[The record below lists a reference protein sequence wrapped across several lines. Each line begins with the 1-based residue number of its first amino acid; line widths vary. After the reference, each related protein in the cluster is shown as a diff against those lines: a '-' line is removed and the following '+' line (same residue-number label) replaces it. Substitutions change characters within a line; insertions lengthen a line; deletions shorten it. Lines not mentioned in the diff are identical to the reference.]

1 MKTIIPI
8 FISLLMYNVSSAQL
22 FITSGS
28 KVNVDPNTLLY
39 CDIELINEGTVS
51 FDSTGDLYLDAGLDN
66 ETGTLTLNDAILHL
80 GSNQTRAGGNHDLI
94 FNTNDDNVKFVEF
107 GKNSGTYTVDENT
120 GGLLNITKTFTS
132 NSGTFEAN
140 DKIILKSTSISNTT
154 IVPESQGGTV
164 NNIRVER
171 FIPGNRAFRFL
182 ASPVTT
188 GGSIKPNIED
198 NWQQDIHIT
207 GGPSSG
213 GFDQNSTGN
222 PSMYTFDNSS
232 QSYNPIPN
240 TNATPLT
247 VGDAYYTLV
256 RGDRDDVNININDN
270 SNQTDATLKTTGT
283 LAIGNQTPVN
293 AVTPGGAGEGWIL
306 VANPYQAPVDM
317 SGILSGVSNIDN
329 TQIWVWDP
337 KANAVP
343 NKGQFAVVTLSNG
356 NNNLTGSNA
365 NNILQPGQSV
375 FIRSDTPANPGSA
388 TVNFDETD
396 KVVGLGNL
404 VDIFNNG
411 SNQTSDGWLRLGIYP
426 SNSTPFTDV
435 AKDGIILQF
444 DDNYDNNISQDD
456 SSKLF
461 AHGENLAMLINNEY
475 ISINS
480 RKQPVDY
487 SETIELFTQN
497 LTDNQYTFSIELQG
511 MNDLPEGVILW
522 DKYEDTYTT
531 LSDQQTITFDVDQ
544 SIPNTSATDRFALVF
559 EKETFGTENQELNN
573 ISLYPNPV
581 IEDDLTIRFSELNAN
596 ETDIVIYNQV
606 GQKVYN
612 QTFTDHNST
621 LQIENL
627 DTLAAGAYILNVE
640 QDNQAKSFTIIKK

>member
-1 MKTIIPI
+1 MKKLLTTLLLFLVFNTAFAQI
-8 FISLLMYNVSSAQL
+8 FVK
-22 FITSGS
+22 SGTEI
-28 KVNVDPNTLLY
+28 NVDAGGSLY
-39 CDIELINEGTVS
+39 FDEELQNEGTVS
-51 FDSTGDLYLDAGLDN
+51 FDTDGNLFLDAGLN
-66 ETGTLTLNDAILHL
+66 NLNGTLTLNDAILHL
-80 GSNQTRAGGNHDLI
+80 GSDQTRAGGNNTLI
-94 FNTNDDNVKFVEF
+94 FNSSNDEAKFVEL
-107 GKNSGTYTVDENT
+107 GQNSGTYTVDLAT
-120 GGLLNITKTFTS
+120 GGLLNITETFTS
-132 NSGTFEAN
+132 NSGTLEAN
-140 DKIILKSTSISNTT
+140 DKIVLKSTSFDNTA
-154 IVPESQGGTV
+154 IVPESTGGTV
-164 NNIRVER
+164 NFIRVER
-171 FIPGNRAFRFL
+171 FIPANRAFRFL

-188 GGSIKPNIED
+188 NPGGIKPFISD
-198 NWQQDIHIT
+198 NWQQDTHIT
-207 GGPSSG
+207 GGTTG
-213 GFDQNSTGN
+213 NGFDQNNTGN

-232 QSYNPIPN
+232 QSYSPIPN
-240 TNATPLT
+240 TNSTPLT
-247 VGDAYYTLV
+247 TGEGYYMLI
-256 RGDRDDVNININDN
+256 RGDRSIDLTINDPN
-270 SNQTDATLKTTGT
+270 ATATTLKATGN

-293 AVTPGGAGEGWIL
+293 NVTPVAEGWIL

-317 SGILSGVSNIDN
+317 DAVLSGVSNIDN

-337 KANAVP
+337 TANAVP
-343 NKGQFAVVTLSNG
+343 NKGQFAAVDLSNG
-356 NNNLTGSNA
+356 SNNLTGSNA

-396 KVVGLGNL
+396 KVGLGSL
-404 VDIFNNG
+404 VDIFSDG
-411 SNQTSDGWLRLGIYP
+411 SNIASDGWLRLGIYP

-461 AHGENLAMLINNEY
+461 AHGENMAMLVNNEY
-475 ISINS
+475 ISVNS

-511 MNDLPEGVILW
+511 MNDLPEGVMLW

-544 SIPNTSATDRFALVF
+544 SIPSTSATDRFALVF
-559 EKETFGTENQELNN
+559 ENETFGTENQELNN
-573 ISLYPNPV
+573 ISLYPNPI

-606 GQKVYN
+606 GQKVYD
-612 QTFTDHNST
+612 QTFSDHNST

-627 DTLAAGAYILNVE
+627 DFLAAGAYILNVE